1 MGLNTGIVVETL
13 SCFGGAQRFAP
24 RALTAQIHFMEPKMA
39 EILNVD
45 EKNYDEVVLKNE
57 KPVILALGASWCG
70 DCRRARP
77 FYERMAQDYE
87 GRLVFASADSDAC
100 PNLKK
105 GLGVQHI
112 PTMVIFKNG
121 KPLDGRLVEVKT
133 PSELKAFIDA
143 GLAA

>member
-1 MGLNTGIVVETL
+1 
-13 SCFGGAQRFAP
+13 
-24 RALTAQIHFMEPKMA
+24 MA

-57 KPVILALGASWCG
+57 KPVILSLGASWCG

-87 GRLVFASADSDAC
+87 GRLVFASAE
-100 PNLKK
+100 
-105 GLGVQHI
+105 
-112 PTMVIFKNG
+112 NG

>member
-1 MGLNTGIVVETL
+1 MLMK
-13 SCFGGAQRFAP
+13 R
-24 RALTAQIHFMEPKMA
+24 
-39 EILNVD
+39 
-45 EKNYDEVVLKNE
+45 NYDEVVFE
-57 KPVILALGASWCG
+57 KREARDSRAGCFVVRRL
-70 DCRRARP
+70 RRARP

-105 GLGVQHI
+105 ELGVQHI

>member
-13 SCFGGAQRFAP
+13 SCFGGAQSLAP
-24 RALTAQIHFMEPKMA
+24 KALTLQIHFREPKMA

-77 FYERMAQDYE
+77 FYERMAQDY
-87 GRLVFASADSDAC
+87 
-100 PNLKK
+100 
-105 GLGVQHI
+105 
-112 PTMVIFKNG
+112 
-121 KPLDGRLVEVKT
+121 
-133 PSELKAFIDA
+133 
-143 GLAA
+143 

>member
-13 SCFGGAQRFAP
+13 SCFGGAQSLAP
-24 RALTAQIHFMEPKMA
+24 RALTAQIHFREPKMA

-57 KPVILALGASWCG
+57 KPVILSLGASWCG

-105 GLGVQHI
+105 ELGVQHI

-143 GLAA
+143 GLAD

>member
-1 MGLNTGIVVETL
+1 
-13 SCFGGAQRFAP
+13 
-24 RALTAQIHFMEPKMA
+24 MA

-100 PNLKK
+100 PN
-105 GLGVQHI
+105 
-112 PTMVIFKNG
+112 G

>member
-1 MGLNTGIVVETL
+1 
-13 SCFGGAQRFAP
+13 
-24 RALTAQIHFMEPKMA
+24 MA

-77 FYERMAQDYE
+77 FYERM
-87 GRLVFASADSDAC
+87 GFASADSDAC

-105 GLGVQHI
+105 ELGVQHI

>member
-1 MGLNTGIVVETL
+1 
-13 SCFGGAQRFAP
+13 
-24 RALTAQIHFMEPKMA
+24 MA

-105 GLGVQHI
+105 ELGVQHI
-112 PTMVIFKNG
+112 PTMVS
-121 KPLDGRLVEVKT
+121 LRTASRLT
-133 PSELKAFIDA
+133 AALLK
-143 GLAA
+143 

>member
-1 MGLNTGIVVETL
+1 MAVQMNFERDKLFDELGLMRLRE
-13 SCFGGAQRFAP
+13 SYMRSSEKSPQERFA
-24 RALTAQIHFMEPKMA
+24 FVA
-39 EILNVD
+39 ET
-45 EKNYDEVVLKNE
+45 
-57 KPVILALGASWCG
+57 
-70 DCRRARP
+70 

-105 GLGVQHI
+105 ELGVQHI

>member
-1 MGLNTGIVVETL
+1 
-13 SCFGGAQRFAP
+13 
-24 RALTAQIHFMEPKMA
+24 MA

-57 KPVILALGASWCG
+57 KPVILAPGLHSWCRATAVG
-70 DCRRARP
+70 ARP

-105 GLGVQHI
+105 ELGVQHI

>member
-1 MGLNTGIVVETL
+1 
-13 SCFGGAQRFAP
+13 
-24 RALTAQIHFMEPKMA
+24 MA
-39 EILNVD
+39 EILKVD

-105 GLGVQHI
+105 ELG
-112 PTMVIFKNG
+112 FKNG